1 MALLLK
7 YRRSTKKSVPAFPS
21 LSRRS
26 NKGGKKFFRN
36 LFLPAGFML
45 AIYAGAKHNRSIISD
60 RTSKKD
66 ATQVEAMAM
75 TAATVF
81 EPPPSPLA
89 IDCSV
94 FLESSSS
101 PENVVHVAQAEHP
114 FDMSLHDPKLEI
126 ISRAIKEKGCFEC
139 PILNSLLSA
148 LKKLPQQ
155 ASFIDIGGNIGMYSL
170 YAASYGYNAVTF
182 EPMKLNQE
190 RMCESIRLNTGFE
203 DRVAL
208 IGAAMT
214 DSSSTSKYVNFNTRG
229 FKKYLVKR
237 GDLNY
242 GSGTVRE
249 IKSDNV
255 PSGNRGVDYAL
266 SATVDSLQ
274 VTSHLPQPGSRI
286 VLKVD
291 VEGFEC
297 KAISGSLDY
306 LSKVQIEYAAIELG
320 YVRMQE
326 CHQTEGDPLA
336 KIFDLFVSK
345 GLEQYLFSNGKWIK
359 VDHVNWIGWAR
370 KRSVGLFDTA
380 WSKEMP
386 TFNL

>member
-1 MALLLK
+1 
-7 YRRSTKKSVPAFPS
+7 
-21 LSRRS
+21 
-26 NKGGKKFFRN
+26 
-36 LFLPAGFML
+36 ML
-45 AIYAGAKHNRSIISD
+45 AINFGAKHNRSIISD
-60 RTSKKD
+60 KKD
-66 ATQVEAMAM
+66 AMQVDAMTM
-75 TAATVF
+75 TAAAAATAVF
-81 EPPPSPLA
+81 SPPSSPLV

-101 PENVVHVAQAEHP
+101 LPENIVHVAQAEHP
-114 FDMSLHDPKLEI
+114 FDMSLHDTKLEI
-126 ISRAIKEKGCFEC
+126 ISRSIKEEGCFEC

-148 LKKLPQQ
+148 LKKSPQ

-190 RMCESIRLNTGFE
+190 RICESIRLNPGFK
-203 DRVAL
+203 DRLTL

-214 DSSSTSKYVNFNTRG
+214 DSSSTSKYVNFNTIG
-229 FKKYLVKR
+229 FKRYLGKR

-242 GSGTVRE
+242 GSGMVRE

-255 PSGNRGVDYAL
+255 PPGNRGVDYAL

-274 VTSHLPQPGSRI
+274 GTSHLPQPGSRI

-326 CHQTEGDPLA
+326 CHQAEGDPLA

-345 GLEQYLFSNGKWIK
+345 GLELYLFSDGEWIK
-359 VDHVNWIGWAR
+359 VDHIDWIGWAR
-370 KRSVGLFDTA
+370 QRSAGLFDTA

-386 TFNL
+386 TFNLPLKEQYVQYG